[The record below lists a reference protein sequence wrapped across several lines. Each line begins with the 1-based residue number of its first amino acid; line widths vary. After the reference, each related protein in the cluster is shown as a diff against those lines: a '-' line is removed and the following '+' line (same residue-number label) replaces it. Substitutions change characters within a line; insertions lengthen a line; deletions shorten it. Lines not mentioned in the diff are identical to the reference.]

1 MARAVALLFLPRPEK
16 SSRKEKLKKL
26 AHRLERAG
34 MAARLN

>member
-1 MARAVALLFLPRPEK
+1 MDRAVAQLFLPRPEK
-16 SSRKEKLKKL
+16 TSRKEKQKKL